1 MIDATLAAQFDA
13 LTPAAAGC
21 DVIVAATALQIAA
34 RTVAERAGIP
44 YVFAAYC
51 PIVLP
56 SPHHAPPPLPPAPG
70 ETPVPA
76 GAGNRELWER
86 SDERFNRTFR
96 DALNARRASMGMAAV
111 DDVRTHMFT
120 EKPWLPADP
129 TVAPWPDPSDEAV
142 LQTGAWILPDAR
154 PLARELEAFL
164 EAGEPPI
171 YFGFSSMPAAPDLG
185 GALVAAARA
194 VGRRAIVSS
203 GWADLTAV
211 ADATDC
217 VTIGEAN
224 LQALFPRV
232 AAVVHHGGAGT
243 TTVASLSGAPQV
255 VVPQVY
261 DQQYFAGRIHDLGIG
276 IAHARGAPTV
286 ESLTEALDQTLR
298 PDVAP
303 RAQAIAM
310 AVRRDGAQVAAERL
324 LYGASSA

>member
-1 MIDATLAAQFDA
+1 M
-13 LTPAAAGC
+13 
-21 DVIVAATALQIAA
+21 
-34 RTVAERAGIP
+34 
-44 YVFAAYC
+44 
-51 PIVLP
+51 
-56 SPHHAPPPLPPAPG
+56 
-70 ETPVPA
+70 
-76 GAGNRELWER
+76 
-86 SDERFNRTFR
+86 
-96 DALNARRASMGMAAV
+96 
-111 DDVRTHMFT
+111 
-120 EKPWLPADP
+120 
-129 TVAPWPDPSDEAV
+129 
-142 LQTGAWILPDAR
+142 
-154 PLARELEAFL
+154 
-164 EAGEPPI
+164 
-171 YFGFSSMPAAPDLG
+171 
-185 GALVAAARA
+185 
-194 VGRRAIVSS
+194 GRRH
-203 GWADLTAV
+203 GGGRRH
-211 ADATDC
+211 DC